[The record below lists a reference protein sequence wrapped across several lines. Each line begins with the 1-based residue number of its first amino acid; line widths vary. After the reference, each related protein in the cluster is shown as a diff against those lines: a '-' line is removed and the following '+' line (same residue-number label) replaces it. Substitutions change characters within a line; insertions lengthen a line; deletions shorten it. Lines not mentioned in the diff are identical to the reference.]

1 MSTADL
7 LRLDPG
13 LHFPVDGNPT
23 SDCDS
28 GFNNHT
34 SSFFSGI
41 LDTGSHRSPPS
52 EPAWLSGLVDSPSS
66 PFSELPLLQQ
76 SNSASPGTTPPSNGL
91 SSCSPMPALG
101 LSPDRSLPSATG
113 TSRVLL
119 PALHRLPC
127 PQCLQTFVDK
137 HRLNRHLSTHKPS
150 VPCDVEGCTSL
161 LKDQRTLKRHK
172 QTVHRS
178 LCSGQQSACDLCG
191 RGFARTDNFK
201 RHIKTCRS
209 RKKGET

>member
-1 MSTADL
+1 MSTVQSFGF
-7 LRLDPG
+7 DPG

-41 LDTGSHRSPPS
+41 LDTASHLSPPS
-52 EPAWLSGLVDSPSS
+52 ESTWPSGFVDSPPS
-66 PFSELPLLQQ
+66 PFPELPSLQR
-76 SNSASPGTTPPSNGL
+76 STSASPGTTPPSNGL

-113 TSRVLL
+113 TSRVRL
-119 PALHRLPC
+119 PTLRRLPC
-127 PQCLQTFVDK
+127 LQCPQTFVDK
-137 HRLNRHLSTHKPS
+137 HRLNRHLSTHKSS
-150 VPCDVEGCTSL
+150 VPCDIEGCTSL

-178 LCSGQQSACDLCG
+178 VCPGQQSACDLCG

-201 RHIKTCRS
+201 RHIRTCRGG
-209 RKKGET
+209 KKGET

>member
-1 MSTADL
+1 MSIPHFGF
-7 LRLDPG
+7 DPG

-23 SDCDS
+23 SDYDS

-41 LDTGSHRSPPS
+41 LDTASHLSPPRG
-52 EPAWLSGLVDSPSS
+52 PTWRSGLVDSPSS

-76 SNSASPGTTPPSNGL
+76 STSASPSTTPPSNGL

-101 LSPDRSLPSATG
+101 LSPDRSLLSPTG
-113 TSRVLL
+113 TSRLRL
-119 PALHRLPC
+119 PALHRLSC
-127 PQCLQTFVDK
+127 PQCPQTFVDK

-150 VPCDVEGCTSL
+150 VPCDIEGCTSL

-178 LCSGQQSACDLCG
+178 LRPGQQSACDLCG

-201 RHIKTCRS
+201 RHIRTCRGG
-209 RKKGET
+209 KKGET